1 MDREEVV
8 SVASPEDVLAYVP
21 HFLGYWPQRSLVVL
35 ALRGK
40 QLGASLRL
48 DLPDRSASFP
58 EQIRYARNVAGHLS
72 VDGRA
77 DGALLAVYAGIDWR
91 DAADP
96 GYDRLMFC
104 LAQSLASAGLPVRE
118 AWWVGETKWRDYLCR
133 DASCCPFDGHSL
145 KTVLNSA
152 LSAELV
158 FRGSCY
164 EPDLAAA
171 MELPETNPA
180 RRAAGRAAFEAAGR
194 GVSLGQ
200 PEAAEFD
207 RALRH
212 WEAALSTED
221 SVPDAVV
228 PETAVPDTAVPDA
241 VRPDAAASGMP
252 GAGTSAGG
260 MGQAGRLA
268 VWLCNPHLR
277 DAILVLALADRS
289 RAAEKG
295 AAELLLGSPELVP
308 DWFRLA
314 RLEAI
319 LRQIVALHGIK
330 AVPGTVGSGGVLAE
344 ESCSG
349 ESCSGPTLRGAAVAA
364 LTGLGWL
371 EWCRGR
377 GSRAGA
383 YLDAALALQPGYR
396 LAALFLQLIESG
408 LLCNWA
414 KNEATAWQRGPEAA

>member
-21 HFLGYWPQRSLVVL
+21 HFLGYWPQHSLVVL

-118 AWWVGETKWRDYLCR
+118 AWWVGETRWRDYLCR

-171 MELPETNPA
+171 MELPETTPA
-180 RRAAGRAAFEAAGR
+180 RRAAGRAAFEAAR
-194 GVSLGQ
+194 VGVPSGQ
-200 PEAAEFD
+200 PDAAELD

-212 WEAALSTED
+212 WDAALSTAGSVRDD
-221 SVPDAVV
+221 SE
-228 PETAVPDTAVPDA
+228 PEAAVPDTAVPDA

-252 GAGTSAGG
+252 GTGTSAGDL
-260 MGQAGRLA
+260 GQAGRLA
-268 VWLCNPHLR
+268 AWLCNPHLR
-277 DAILVLALADRS
+277 DAILVLALADCG
-289 RAAEKG
+289 RAAEKC

-308 DWFRLA
+308 DWPRLA
-314 RLEAI
+314 RLEVI
-319 LRQIVALHGIK
+319 LHQIVALHGIN
-330 AVPGTVGSGGVLAE
+330 ALHGMAGPGEADAE
-344 ESCSG
+344 
-349 ESCSGPTLRGAAVAA
+349 ESCSGPTLRDAAAAA

-383 YLDAALALQPGYR
+383 YLDAALALQPDYR
-396 LAALFLQLIESG
+396 LAKLFLQLIESG
-408 LLCNWA
+408 LLCSWA